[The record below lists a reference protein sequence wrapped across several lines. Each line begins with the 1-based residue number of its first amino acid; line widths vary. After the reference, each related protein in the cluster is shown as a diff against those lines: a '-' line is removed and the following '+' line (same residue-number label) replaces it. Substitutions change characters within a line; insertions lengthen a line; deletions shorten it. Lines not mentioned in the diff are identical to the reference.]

1 MTDIVLTIAHHLLVF
16 GLVAILAMEIGLLRG
31 GVSAQA
37 VRQIARIDAG
47 YGLMAILVALVGI
60 ARVVWG
66 AKGYDYYLH
75 NLFFWLKMAVFVL
88 VGLGSIPPTV
98 AYLRWRRS
106 LDADPNALPGQ
117 GEIGRVQLWLRAQIV
132 LIALLPV
139 FAALMAR
146 YPAYIDF

>member
-16 GLVAILAMEIGLLRG
+16 GMVAIIAMEIGLLRG
-31 GVSAQA
+31 GISAGV
-37 VRQIARIDAG
+37 VRQVARIDAG
-47 YGLMAILVALVGI
+47 YGLMAILVVLVGI
-60 ARVVWG
+60 ARIVWG
-66 AKGYDYYLH
+66 LKGYNYYLH
-75 NLFFWLKMAVFVL
+75 NLFFWLKMAAFVL
-88 VGLGSIPPTV
+88 VGLGSIAPTI

-106 LDADPNALPGQ
+106 LDADPDYLPPA